1 VPLYVPPA
9 AADFSLQ
16 TQVKADIAD
25 AALYNDPKQLLRLT
39 MHRIVFG
46 LLSLVFASALAQPA
60 SAADAR
66 KGETLAKRWCATC
79 HVVASD
85 QQRGTTQAPPFSAI
99 ARRPG
104 LNETSLAYFLL
115 TPHPR
120 MPDMN
125 LSRGEAADLAAYINS
140 QK

>member
-1 VPLYVPPA
+1 MSRTITALSVL
-9 AADFSLQ
+9 LM
-16 TQVKADIAD
+16 T
-25 AALYNDPKQLLRLT
+25 AALT
-39 MHRIVFG
+39 GGAV
-46 LLSLVFASALAQPA
+46 
-60 SAADAR
+60 AADAR

-85 QQRGTTQAPPFSAI
+85 QNRGTTQSPPFSAI
-99 ARRPG
+99 ANKPRF
-104 LNETSLAYFLL
+104 NETALAYFLL

-125 LSRGEAADLAAYINS
+125 LSRSEAADIAAYIKS

>member
-1 VPLYVPPA
+1 MQRIATGLFSFIFFA
-9 AADFSLQ
+9 A
-16 TQVKADIAD
+16 
-25 AALYNDPKQLLRLT
+25 
-39 MHRIVFG
+39 G
-46 LLSLVFASALAQPA
+46 LMQGAW
-60 SAADAR
+60 AADAR

-85 QQRGTTQAPPFSAI
+85 QQRATTQSPPFSAI
-99 ARRPG
+99 AQKPG
-104 LNETSLAYFLL
+104 VNETTLAYFLL

-125 LSRGEAADLAAYINS
+125 LTRSEAADLAAYIAT